1 MRERIINATIRA
13 LHEIRNRR
21 FLATERGYQGA
32 FYCMLHQLLT
42 TEDLITENRILEM
55 EYQKSTRHGLRKRP
69 DIIFHIPAELTGAG
83 VRENNFALWYLKY
96 QGSAAQA
103 REDFDDLDLLF
114 AELEYPLGFF
124 VNVNSSHH
132 RLENY
137 DGPYRDRIKA
147 FAARLLDEAPR
158 VIMGEFQ
165 DGCTTVEV

>member
-83 VRENNFALWYLKY
+83 VRENNFALWSLKY
-96 QGSAAQA
+96 
-103 REDFDDLDLLF
+103 REVLHKHEKISMIWTCCLQNWNILWAF
-114 AELEYPLGFF
+114 
-124 VNVNSSHH
+124 SSMSI
-132 RLENY
+132 RL
-137 DGPYRDRIKA
+137 
-147 FAARLLDEAPR
+147 
-158 VIMGEFQ
+158 
-165 DGCTTVEV
+165 TTVWKTMTVHIETVSKHLRLGCWMKRPG